1 MRVGGGADTGIVEQ
15 TAPYPSVV
23 SPARAAAGFLLVAF
37 AATGFHSTRTH
48 VPLLVVAGAIAAA
61 LLVASAAVPWR
72 RLPPSALLTLPLAC
86 DALVALLRHSQGG
99 GQSGYSA
106 LLVLPV
112 VWVAFVGGRRGV
124 LLVVAAGGLT
134 VMLPIALVGAPDYP
148 STGWRGAV
156 LLTLVAAIVGLVTEH
171 GVTLTRRHAEDE
183 AHRAR
188 MLDRLVQTHTA
199 LAMSDVGLDDVLETV
214 VEEALAL
221 TAADAAVV
229 ELPDGDDLV
238 YRAVAGAAVPFA
250 GLRFAAAGS
259 ASGQCLATVEP
270 LVVHDTET
278 DERADRDTCR
288 RVGARSLVVVPL
300 LHAGRAAGVLKVY
313 SSEVGAVGADEAR
326 LLGLLGNVIG
336 TGLARAELFA
346 TMTEHAST
354 DALTGLANRRSW
366 DDQLAR
372 AIAHAERTHETL
384 SVAVCDLDELKL
396 LNDREGHAAGDELL
410 RGIAQRWL
418 AEARAADLIARVG
431 GDEFAILLPGAD
443 EVAAQDVVERLVA
456 ALPPGASASFGIAEW
471 DLRESGIELMARA
484 DLRMYDAKR
493 RGKARTSSTRSFR

>member
-1 MRVGGGADTGIVEQ
+1 MRVGDGADTGVVEQ
-15 TAPYPSVV
+15 TAAYPSVV
-23 SPARAAAGFLLVAF
+23 SPVRAAAGFLLVAF
-37 AATGFHSTRTH
+37 AAIGFHSTRTH
-48 VPLLVVAGAIAAA
+48 VPLLVVAGATAAA
-61 LLVASAAVPWR
+61 LLVASIAVPWH
-72 RLPPSALLTLPLAC
+72 RLPPAALLTLPLAG
-86 DALVALLRHSQGG
+86 DTLVALLRHSQGG
-99 GQSGYSA
+99 GQSGYAA

-124 LLVVAAGGLT
+124 LLVVAASGMTL
-134 VMLPIALVGAPDYP
+134 MLPIALVGAPDYP

-229 ELPDGDDLV
+229 ELPDGDELV
-238 YRAVAGAAVPFA
+238 YRAVAGTAAPFV
-250 GLRFAAAGS
+250 GLRLPAAGS
-259 ASGQCLATVEP
+259 ASGYCLATAEP
-270 LVVHDTET
+270 LVIHDVET
-278 DERADRDTCR
+278 DERVDRECR

-300 LHAGRAAGVLKVY
+300 LHAGRVAGVLKVY
-313 SSEVGAVGADEAR
+313 SVEPGAVGADEAR
-326 LLGLLGNVIG
+326 VLGLLGNVIG

-346 TMTEHAST
+346 TMSEHAST

-384 SVAVCDLDELKL
+384 SVAVCDVDGLKL
-396 LNDREGHAAGDELL
+396 LNDREGHAAGDKLL
-410 RGIAQRWL
+410 HEAARRWR
-418 AEARAADLIARVG
+418 AEARAADLIARIG

-443 EVAAQDVVERLVA
+443 EVAAQDVVGRLA
-456 ALPPGASASFGIAEW
+456 QALPPGMSVSFGIAEW
-471 DLRESGIELMARA
+471 DLRESGVELMARA

-493 RGKARTSSTRSFR
+493 RGNPRASSPRSFR